1 MMIKLGFGAVA
12 VLAVGAVGAVAG
24 CSGSAGSSDQTEGAS
39 SAASSFASGHYDVL
53 DLVVAGGKISGHFRD
68 SVGDPEHGGASC
80 EFTFAGDAPAAGTKS
95 ANIVAVDGFG
105 SVNGALSIHPAAG
118 GKPGLVL
125 HLDADPNAC
134 SRAAPMLMDAAGT
147 QFDLTSKMESD
158 ALGYRSVS
166 ADKAFFYDAPGK
178 HPRSAFVLRGD
189 TVVVTGPEANG
200 FLPVKF
206 VGTKTTTGL
215 VKTSDLASAAAPNPT
230 PTAIGAGK
238 YINAALGAMLLV
250 HGPCSTE
257 NFLSNA
263 QGQDVATGPL
273 GADQHTLNS
282 PEGDVCGAYSLTQTE
297 DGVVMVSWN
306 PDPTAHLSAD
316 IETGCKAIEG
326 EYDLTVP
333 GTLEACP

>member
-1 MMIKLGFGAVA
+1 MIKLGFGAVA
-12 VLAVGAVGAVAG
+12 MVAAVGAVGALTG
-24 CSGSAGSSDQTEGAS
+24 CSGSADAIDQSEGAA
-39 SAASSFASGHYDVL
+39 SAASTFASGHYEML

-80 EFTFAGDAPAAGTKS
+80 EFTFEGDVPAKGTKS
-95 ANIVAVDGFG
+95 APIVAVDGFG
-105 SVNGALSIHPAAG
+105 SVTGTVSLHPGAH
-118 GKPGLVL
+118 GKRGLVL
-125 HLDADPNAC
+125 KLDADPNAC

-147 QFDLTSKMESD
+147 QFDLTSKMENDS
-158 ALGYRSVS
+158 LGYRSVS
-166 ADKAFFYDAPGK
+166 ADKAFFYDGPTK
-178 HPRSAFVLRGD
+178 HARSAYVLRGD
-189 TVVVTGPEANG
+189 TVVVTGAEANG

-215 VKTSDLASAAAPNPT
+215 VKTSDLASAAAPKPT

-263 QGQDVATGPL
+263 QGQDVASGPL
-273 GADQHTLNS
+273 GTDQHTLTS

-297 DGVVMVSWN
+297 AGVVMVTWS

-316 IETGCKAIEG
+316 IQTGCKSIEG
-326 EYDLTVP
+326 EYDMTVP
-333 GTLEACP
+333 GTLEACK